1 MKINIEKIQKSLD
14 ELDRRFSDE
23 VDKPD
28 VDDFQL
34 SIYCKVAALELCGWL
49 EETHDEL
56 IKSALK
62 KKGVNDSDVS
72 DFNEMFIKKVN
83 GLSYKEH
90 LRPLMINAFGFVEIT
105 KLEIEIIQMEGL
117 KSILQE
123 LHKYRNYL
131 AHTQYI
137 HFQGRSPVNSQKSID
152 TPSTIKDIFKKIH
165 PILQEVANYFHR

>member
-62 KKGVNDSDVS
+62 KK
-72 DFNEMFIKKVN
+72 E
-83 GLSYKEH
+83 
-90 LRPLMINAFGFVEIT
+90 LMI
-105 KLEIEIIQMEGL
+105 QM
-117 KSILQE
+117 
-123 LHKYRNYL
+123 YL
-131 AHTQYI
+131 TLM
-137 HFQGRSPVNSQKSID
+137 RCLLRK
-152 TPSTIKDIFKKIH
+152 
-165 PILQEVANYFHR
+165 

>member
-105 KLEIEIIQMEGL
+105 KLEIEIIQVDGL
-117 KSILQE
+117 KSIL
-123 LHKYRNYL
+123 
-131 AHTQYI
+131 
-137 HFQGRSPVNSQKSID
+137 
-152 TPSTIKDIFKKIH
+152 
-165 PILQEVANYFHR
+165 